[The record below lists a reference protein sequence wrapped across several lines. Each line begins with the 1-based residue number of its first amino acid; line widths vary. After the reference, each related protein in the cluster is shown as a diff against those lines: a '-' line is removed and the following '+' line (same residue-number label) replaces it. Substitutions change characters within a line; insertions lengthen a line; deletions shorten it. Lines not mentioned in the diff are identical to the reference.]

1 MRLDSLQELFI
12 TELQDLYDA
21 ENRLV
26 KALPDIADKAS
37 NSELQN
43 AIREHLEQTRRQVRR
58 LEEVFDGLGVK
69 AKGQKCKGM
78 VGILDE
84 GDDMAGKNGD
94 PAAIDAGII
103 AAAQRVE
110 HYEIAGYG
118 TVCSYAETLGHTRA
132 HQLLSQTLQEEKETD
147 QKLTMLAE
155 QIVNVEAARGASG
168 VPRQEF

>member
-26 KALPDIADKAS
+26 KALPDMADKSSHA
-37 NSELQN
+37 ELQN
-43 AIREHLEQTRRQVRR
+43 AIREHLEQTRLHVRR

-84 GDDMAGKNGD
+84 ADDMAGKSGE

-103 AAAQRVE
+103 ASAQRVE

-118 TVCSYAETLGHTRA
+118 TVCSYAQTLGHTRA
-132 HQLLSQTLQEEKETD
+132 YQLLGQTLQEEKETD
-147 QKLTMLAE
+147 QKLTLLAE
-155 QIVNVEAARGASG
+155 RIVNVEAARGASG
-168 VPRQEF
+168 APPREF

>member
-26 KALPDIADKAS
+26 KALPDMADKAS
-37 NSELQN
+37 HAELQN
-43 AIREHLEQTRRQVRR
+43 LIREHLEQTRRQAAR
-58 LEEVFDGLGVK
+58 LEEVFDGLGIK

-84 GDDMAGKNGD
+84 GDDMAGKSGD

-103 AAAQRVE
+103 ASAQRGS
-110 HYEIAGYG
+110 IMRSRPTAR
-118 TVCSYAETLGHTRA
+118 YARTPK
-132 HQLLSQTLQEEKETD
+132 LSATPGRT
-147 QKLTMLAE
+147 
-155 QIVNVEAARGASG
+155 NC
-168 VPRQEF
+168 

>member
-26 KALPDIADKAS
+26 KALPDMADKAS
-37 NSELQN
+37 HSELQN
-43 AIREHLEQTRRQVRR
+43 AIRQHLEQTRQQVRR

-84 GDDMAGKNGD
+84 GDDIAGKSGD
-94 PAAIDAGII
+94 PSAIDAGII
-103 AAAQRVE
+103 ASAQKVE
-110 HYEIAGYG
+110 HYEIASYG
-118 TVCSYAETLGHTRA
+118 TVCSYAQILGHTRA

-147 QKLTMLAE
+147 QKLTILAE
-155 QIVNVEAARGASG
+155 QIVNVEAARTAGGA
-168 VPRQEF
+168 PPQEF